1 MSSIFFAHNS
11 LDLPTRVRKPS
22 KRQQGLD
29 PVVPLTPAPAP
40 RTKSRPQI
48 PTTPLPPA
56 PSSFVSRQIHKSQ
69 NQFNRTAARVLFT
82 PHAIRHCAPQPLDSP
97 TPSNEQPVHSLSD
110 NPSGSEVEAEIGT
123 GLRRLDLAQLSSSSG
138 SQSPRAGLPTV
149 LSKAPSRNISLKL
162 KGGAA
167 DVWKF
172 FEKSQSNRHICILCK

>member
-1 MSSIFFAHNS
+1 MFFAHTS

-40 RTKSRPQI
+40 KTKSRPQI
-48 PTTPLPPA
+48 PTEISTTPLPPPA

-82 PHAIRHCAPQPLDSP
+82 PHAIRHRAPQPLDSP
-97 TPSNEQPVHSLSD
+97 TPYSSNEQPVLLSD
-110 NPSGSEVEAEIGT
+110 NSGSEVEAEIET
-123 GLRRLDLAQLSSSSG
+123 GLKRLNLAPSSSSSG
-138 SQSPRAGLPTV
+138 SQSPRAGPH
-149 LSKAPSRNISLKL
+149 SKARIIPLKP

-172 FEKSQSNRHICILCK
+172 FEKSQSNR